1 MEIVI
6 RAVVVFA
13 FLWLLT
19 RAIGKRELGQLSTFE
34 LVLLV
39 TMGDLVQQGITQE
52 DYSVTGAM
60 LTVGTFALLSVL
72 LSYLSWRFPRSRRVL
87 EGRPAVV
94 VRDGRMQETIMRLE
108 RLARHR
114 PVGGRAQ
121 GGHCRHHR
129 RRPGGTGERR
139 LPVVLPAASFGR
151 RELNQIAALTP
162 DRRPG
167 CETLPRDGQR
177 PARPA

>member
-94 VRDGRMQETIMRLE
+94 VRDGQMQETIMRLE
-108 RLARHR
+108 RLPDTDLLEAARKEGIADITDVDLAVLENDGSLSFFQRHR
-114 PVGGRAQ
+114 SD
-121 GGHCRHHR
+121 
-129 RRPGGTGERR
+129 
-139 LPVVLPAASFGR
+139 AAS
-151 RELNQIAALTP
+151 
-162 DRRPG
+162 
-167 CETLPRDGQR
+167 
-177 PARPA
+177 